1 VPITVVL
8 ADDHQIVREGVRALL
23 KGVSELRIVGEAAD
37 GREALRLVEEL
48 HPDVLVADL
57 MIPGLPGFE
66 LTRMIRRN
74 GGRTQ
79 VVVLSM
85 HADVP
90 YVLEALRCG
99 AAAYVVK
106 DAGAD
111 ELVKAVKAAAAGER
125 YLSPP
130 LSESALGAFG
140 KHGKVPDDPFETL
153 TAREREVLRLTADG
167 LSGAAVA
174 EQLFISPRTVE
185 THRANIMRKLGVKNQ
200 KELIRYAVQCGSTAA
215 NSSSRPRNK

>member
-1 VPITVVL
+1 MPLTIVL

-23 KGVSELRIVGEAAD
+23 KGVHDLKLVGEAAD
-37 GREALRLVEEL
+37 GREALRLVEQL
-48 HPDVLVADL
+48 RPNVLIADL
-57 MIPGLPGFE
+57 MMPILPGFE
-66 LTRMIRRN
+66 LTRLVRR
-74 GGRTQ
+74 RTPQTQ

-90 YVLEALRCG
+90 YVLEALRAG

-111 ELVKAVKAAAAGER
+111 ELVAAVRAAAAGER

-130 LSESALGAFG
+130 LSEKTLGNFG
-140 KHGKVPDDPFETL
+140 RHGDPPADPFETL
-153 TAREREVLRLTADG
+153 TAREREVLRLTSDG

-174 EQLFISPRTVE
+174 EQLYISPRTVE

-200 KELIRYAVQCGSTAA
+200 KELIRYSVQRGLTA
-215 NSSSRPRNK
+215 KGKM

>member
-8 ADDHQIVREGVRALL
+8 ADDHQIVREGLRALL
-23 KGVSELRIVGEAAD
+23 KGVPDVRLIGEAAD
-37 GREALRLVEEL
+37 GHEALRLVEQL
-48 HPDVLVADL
+48 RPQVLVADL
-57 MIPGLPGFE
+57 MMPGLPGFE
-66 LTRMIRRN
+66 LTRLIRRKAT
-74 GGRTQ
+74 RTQ

-85 HADVP
+85 HADAP
-90 YVLEALRCG
+90 YVLEALRSG
-99 AAAYVVK
+99 ALAYVVK

-111 ELVKAVKAAAAGER
+111 QLVQAIRAAAEGKR

-140 KHGKVPDDPFETL
+140 KHGKVPEDPFETL
-153 TAREREVLRLTADG
+153 TAREREVLRLTAEG
-167 LSGAAVA
+167 LSGSAVA

-200 KELIRYAVQCGSTAA
+200 KELIRYAVQCASTGPFPAR
-215 NSSSRPRNK
+215 SRNT

>member
-1 VPITVVL
+1 VPLSVVL
-8 ADDHQIVREGVRALL
+8 ADDHQIVREGLRALL
-23 KGVSELRIVGEAAD
+23 KGVPDLRLVGEAAD

-48 HPDVLVADL
+48 RPDVLVADL
-57 MIPGLPGFE
+57 MMPGLPGFE
-66 LTRMIRRN
+66 LTRQVRRSS
-74 GGRTQ
+74 TSTH

-90 YVLEALRCG
+90 YVLEALRSG

-106 DAGAD
+106 DAGAE
-111 ELVKAVKAAAAGER
+111 ELVKAIRSAAGGER

-130 LSESALGAFG
+130 LSEAALGAFG
-140 KHGKVPDDPFETL
+140 KQRGVQNDPFETL

-167 LSGAAVA
+167 LSGTAVA
-174 EQLFISPRTVE
+174 EQLGISPRTVE

-200 KELIRYAVQCGSTAA
+200 KELIRYAVQRRLTTGTSP
-215 NSSSRPRNK
+215 PREKKA